1 MPGVSALFT
10 NMPALISSPDSMV
23 SFLEV
28 VGLHLP
34 STPVVS
40 VSECHSLAL
49 SFQRNRGGFPLKTVG
64 TSLLPGY
71 PSFDSDD
78 KCTIFLSE
86 AGNGQKPSESFTFSE
101 QTMERWL
108 LVLLELPAKRLTV
121 LRLATI

>member
-1 MPGVSALFT
+1 
-10 NMPALISSPDSMV
+10 MV

-34 STPVVS
+34 STPVFL
-40 VSECHSLAL
+40 CLNAIHWP
-49 SFQRNRGGFPLKTVG
+49 SFQRNQGGFLLKTVG

-101 QTMERWL
+101 QTMKRWL
-108 LVLLELPAKRLTV
+108 RVLLELPAKRLTV